1 MRNAMQQYQNINNQ
15 TDVANADPHRLTQLL
30 LEGALRRIAEAK
42 GYLQRDQQAQLGE
55 ALGKALGLIS
65 GLQAALNREVGGDIA
80 ANLYD
85 LYDYMA
91 RRLVKVHIDK
101 NDDALVEVGSLLT
114 EIKTGWEG
122 IRAEYVT
129 SQA

>member
-1 MRNAMQQYQNINNQ
+1 MRNAMQQYQNIHNQ
-15 TDVANADPHRLTQLL
+15 TDVAGADPHRLTQLL

-42 GYLQRDQQAQLGE
+42 GYLQRGQQAQLGE
-55 ALGKALGLIS
+55 ALGKALGIIS
-65 GLQAALNREVGGDIA
+65 GLQAALNREAGGDIA

-91 RRLVKVHIDK
+91 RRLIKVHIDK
-101 NDDALVEVGSLLT
+101 NDDALVEVASLLT

-122 IRAEYVT
+122 IREEYVNLP
-129 SQA
+129 A